1 MPFKVLGPM
10 HSKDREQAETSA
22 LLTLPV
28 ANLKKE
34 IYFWLTVLGL
44 TV

>member
-10 HSKDREQAETSA
+10 HSKDREQAEASA
-22 LLTLPV
+22 LVTLPV
-28 ANLKKE
+28 ANLKEE